1 MNINESM
8 LNEMVED
15 FKNGINLTQKYGND
29 PETIE
34 IAYEL
39 QSGSYTEVAK
49 RDAEIHE
56 KFFSEVANHINSFS
70 DLSQISTLLEVG
82 VGEGTSL
89 LGISEKLD
97 FQGEFI
103 GVDMS
108 YSRLSWCKDNFRK
121 ANTPIN
127 LAVAYASSLP
137 FHDKSLD
144 IVLTVHSLEPN
155 GDQEELLLG
164 ELARISRKYL
174 ILVEP
179 DFGKAN
185 SMQKERMASLGY
197 IGDLRKFFK
206 DLPFEL
212 IVDASMQNNRH
223 LVDGIP
229 VNSASIFI
237 LKRKDV
243 PSEIGDPSFCSPAG
257 QAFLQNFKHGLISS
271 TGLFFPILDEI
282 PFLRPTDALYCLSP
296 KFDTKSMKRT

>member
-8 LNEMVED
+8 LDEMVED

-29 PETIE
+29 LEVIE

-39 QSGSYTEVAK
+39 QSGRYTEVAK
-49 RDAEIHE
+49 RNAEIQD
-56 KFFSEVANHINSFS
+56 KFFSEVENHINSLS
-70 DLSQISTLLEVG
+70 DQSKISSLLEVG
-82 VGEGTSL
+82 VGEGNSL
-89 LGISEKLD
+89 LGIYKKLD
-97 FQGEFI
+97 FQGELF
-103 GVDMS
+103 GVDTS

-121 ANTPIN
+121 ANIPIN
-127 LAVAYASSLP
+127 LAVAHASSLP
-137 FHDKSLD
+137 FHDNSLD

-164 ELARISRKYL
+164 ELARVSRKYL

-212 IVDASMQNNRH
+212 IVDASIQNNLH
-223 LVDGIP
+223 IVDGIH

-243 PSEIGDPSFCSPAG
+243 TSEIGDPSFCSPDAH
-257 QAFLQNFKHGLISS
+257 AFLQNFKNGLISS
-271 TGLFFPILDEI
+271 NGLFFPILDEI
-282 PFLRPTDALYCLSP
+282 PFLRCTDALYCLSP
-296 KFDTKSMKRT
+296 KFDTKSMKSI